1 VIEVSVSSDN
11 TVEWGDMANLKELRD
26 ERLRKLDE
34 IKKLGINAY
43 PADSN
48 RTNRVNEITSDFEGF
63 ENKAVTVAGRIVGIR
78 KFGKLAFI
86 VLKDGS
92 GEMQLFLQKDV
103 VQKTDASLGIMGIEH
118 INLLDVGDFIEA
130 SGNVIK
136 SKTDEISVA
145 VTTMRLLT
153 KSLRPMPDKQQGFTD
168 KEQRL
173 RRRYVDLNVNEE
185 VRQRFIRRSKFWQA
199 TRQFL
204 LDEGFIEIN
213 VPVLEHTTGGADANP
228 FVTHMD
234 ALDQDFYLRISHE
247 LPLKRLIGGGYE
259 KVFDIGPRFRN
270 ENYSDEHLPEHIAME
285 SYAAYQ
291 DYEDGMEFY
300 ERMIKYVT
308 KETWG
313 TLQFTDV
320 NGFEIDLDHAWPKIK
335 YADIMKEKFDVDVF
349 NPDFDQL
356 KKILKDNGV
365 ELDGDININRALDNV
380 WKLIR
385 RVSAGPY
392 WMINEPVSISPLSK
406 VEPSD
411 PRVTQRF
418 HPVIAGSELGNGFSE
433 LNDPQDQLE
442 RFLEQQELR
451 EAGDDE
457 AMMLDIDFVEMLEY
471 GMPPACGWGN
481 SERNFWFFEGVT
493 AREGVI
499 FPNLRSEADEVTKK
513 IYSNVSFED
522 KSRSKQDFT
531 KRMVLVVS
539 EDIQDWQVAN
549 ASSHM
554 SAYLGR
560 KISHFDTGEFFET
573 KDNKKYPR
581 NSQYPIVIKVASS
594 KELSGLYDAVEKA
607 NITHH
612 GFIKEMIETTN
623 DKKIETILA
632 EKTDDD
638 IVLYGVGVFG
648 NDKEVAGLT
657 DHYELWSGSSTV

>member
-1 VIEVSVSSDN
+1 
-11 TVEWGDMANLKELRD
+11 MANLKELRD

-48 RTNRVNEITSDFEGF
+48 RTNKMNEITSDFEGF

-103 VQKTDASLGIMGIEH
+103 VQKTDASLGTMGMEH
-118 INLLDVGDFIEA
+118 INLLDVGDFVEA

-320 NGFEIDLDHAWPKIK
+320 NGFEINLDHAWPKIK

-365 ELDGDININRALDNV
+365 ELNGDININRALDNV

-522 KSRSKQDFT
+522 KNRSKQDFT
-531 KRMVLVVS
+531 KRMVLVVN
-539 EDIQDWQVAN
+539 ENIQDWQVAN

-560 KISHFDTGEFFET
+560 KIGHFDTGEFFET
-573 KDNKKYPR
+573 KNNKKYPR
-581 NSQYPIVIKVASS
+581 NSQYPIVIKVASPE
-594 KELSGLYDAVEKA
+594 ELRGLYDAAEKT

-648 NDKEVAGLT
+648 NDKEVTVLT
-657 DHYELWSGSSTV
+657 DHYELWSGNSTA

>member
-1 VIEVSVSSDN
+1 
-11 TVEWGDMANLKELRD
+11 MANLKELRD

-34 IKKLGINAY
+34 IKKLGLNAY

-48 RTNRVNEITSDFEGF
+48 RTNKMNEITADFEDF

-92 GEMQLFLQKDV
+92 GEMQLFLQKDI
-103 VQKTDASLGIMGIEH
+103 VQKTDASLGVIGMEH

-285 SYAAYQ
+285 SYTAYQ

-320 NGFEIDLDHAWPKIK
+320 NGFEINLDHAWPKIK

-522 KSRSKQDFT
+522 KNRSKQDFT
-531 KRMVLVVS
+531 KRMVLVVN
-539 EDIQDWQVAN
+539 ENIQDWQVAN

-560 KISHFDTGEFFET
+560 KIGHFDTGEFFET
-573 KDNKKYPR
+573 KNNKKYPR
-581 NSQYPIVIKVASS
+581 NSQYPIVIKVASPE
-594 KELSGLYDAVEKA
+594 ELRGLYDAAEKT

-648 NDKEVAGLT
+648 NDKEVTVLT
-657 DHYELWSGSSTV
+657 DHYELWSGNSTA

>member
-1 VIEVSVSSDN
+1 
-11 TVEWGDMANLKELRD
+11 MANLKELRD

-103 VQKTDASLGIMGIEH
+103 VQKTDASLGTMGMEH
-118 INLLDVGDFIEA
+118 INLLDVGDFVEA

-320 NGFEIDLDHAWPKIK
+320 NGFEINLDHAWPKIK

-522 KSRSKQDFT
+522 KNRSKQDFT
-531 KRMVLVVS
+531 KRMVLVVN
-539 EDIQDWQVAN
+539 ENIQDWQVAN

-560 KISHFDTGEFFET
+560 KIGHFDTGEFFET
-573 KDNKKYPR
+573 KNNKKYPR
-581 NSQYPIVIKVASS
+581 NSQYPIVIKVASPE
-594 KELSGLYDAVEKA
+594 ELRGLYDAAEKT

-648 NDKEVAGLT
+648 NDKEVTVLT
-657 DHYELWSGSSTV
+657 DHYELWSGNSTA